1 MPYRLEHIPL
11 AAHVTD
17 AAINPLGKM
26 RKPPCLPVPPPIT
39 RSSVCHDPSSG
50 RTFLLQGNAPT
61 GYKSRVLPCPSRTR
75 RHSAGTVVH
84 YGRGGPCQ
92 NGSFHESSQR
102 FSSVSSSPHQSLDV
116 AKRSRPQ
123 QVTPLRSAR
132 ARAQRLLWKLS
143 RPILSRHYRKKRA
156 QGLPSKQ
163 VVNRW
168 KPHLRGRAQL
178 AVANPPGC
186 RLGASSLA
194 RHLPEKPQASETSF
208 LISIS
213 TRSEE
218 MPRRS

>member
-1 MPYRLEHIPL
+1 MIPRL
-11 AAHVTD
+11 AA
-17 AAINPLGKM
+17 
-26 RKPPCLPVPPPIT
+26 
-39 RSSVCHDPSSG
+39 PSSCG
-50 RTFLLQGNAPT
+50 ETHRPAISLVF
-61 GYKSRVLPCPSRTR
+61 YRVPREPAITQRGLSFTI
-75 RHSAGTVVH
+75 
-84 YGRGGPCQ
+84 GRGGPCQ

-116 AKRSRPQ
+116 AKRSRPR

-132 ARAQRLLWKLS
+132 ARAQRLLWKRS
-143 RPILSRHYRKKRA
+143 RLILFRHYRKKRV

-168 KPHLRGRAQL
+168 KPHLPGRAQL

-194 RHLPEKPQASETSF
+194 RRLPEKPQASETSF

-218 MPRRS
+218 MPSRS